1 MRKASLGIVL
11 AAVAGLSAFEVNAV
25 WAAPTRQLGVYEEFA
40 TANCAM
46 GAGCIVYFSEVLKPL
61 KITKVSCNFVINNQ
75 NASLTGAVLGA
86 ATAAKTQFKG
96 AQYLATVE
104 TLDFAPT
111 FEQYQVLAD
120 TLHVVAAKY
129 RPAIQIGFNVQAT
142 STMNC
147 SIAGSET

>member
-1 MRKASLGIVL
+1 MRKTSLGIVL
-11 AAVAGLSAFEVNAV
+11 TTVAGVCALAV
-25 WAAPTRQLGVYEEFA
+25 QAVSAAPTRQLGVYEEFV
-40 TANCAM
+40 TANCASS
-46 GAGCIVYFSEVLKPL
+46 AGCTIYFSEVIKPL

-86 ATAAKTQFKG
+86 ATAAKTQFRP

-104 TLDFAPT
+104 TLDFGST

-120 TLHVVAAKY
+120 TLHVVAAKS

-142 STMNC
+142 STMSC
-147 SIAGSET
+147 SIAGTET

>member
-1 MRKASLGIVL
+1 LGIVL
-11 AAVAGLSAFEVNAV
+11 AAVAGLSTLDVRPV
-25 WAAPTRQLGVYEEFA
+25 SAAPTRQLGVYEEFA
-40 TANCAM
+40 TVNCAM
-46 GAGCIVYFSEVLKPL
+46 GAACTVFYSELVKPL

-86 ATAAKTQFKG
+86 ATAAKTQFKA

-120 TLHVVAAKY
+120 TLHVVAAKF
-129 RPAIQIGFNVQAT
+129 RPEIQSGFNVQAT